1 MTKRIVAMALLV
13 TLGFGGVITV
23 RVRQLNAQLT
33 QRNIELN
40 DAKLQLAEAQKKLAF
55 LETSKTRVQV
65 TAYALTDDFGPTP
78 VFSNNTP
85 ARTAFAVPRHTLPAG
100 KVLNVALSPTAEKKL
115 HARLNDTLVLITR
128 RSHRQYMARFVDR
141 TAQSETRPVVDVLFA
156 DAHQARIWGRQSFDV
171 ADISTPGSP
180 FRQE

>member
-65 TAYALTDDFGPTP
+65 MSLKNSTGYCERLLTHSSLLHCAPNAPGTGESGSRSGMST
-78 VFSNNTP
+78 FS
-85 ARTAFAVPRHTLPAG
+85 
-100 KVLNVALSPTAEKKL
+100 
-115 HARLNDTLVLITR
+115 
-128 RSHRQYMARFVDR
+128 
-141 TAQSETRPVVDVLFA
+141 
-156 DAHQARIWGRQSFDV
+156 
-171 ADISTPGSP
+171 
-180 FRQE
+180 